1 MKTVSIFLILLTVTV
16 TSIQLDEIKDLL
28 MTLSVFMFFYLFG
41 FCLSRKINRYIRR
54 KRLERDFAN
63 IFTDKFLL
71 KILRNKNELKE
82 ISRSNLCAVES
93 KQIDSE
99 KQSF

>member
-41 FCLSRKINRYIRR
+41 LCLSRKINRYIRR

-63 IFTDKFLL
+63 IFTDEFLL

-82 ISRSNLCAVES
+82 DIP
-93 KQIDSE
+93 
-99 KQSF
+99 